1 MARGVGEAAGPDEEG
16 ATGVTGVTGATGVT
30 AVRGAPGE
38 PPRFCCDAMLG
49 GLARWL
55 RALGYE
61 ASFEHGIEDAALV
74 ERAATTGGILLSS
87 DRPLF
92 ERRAVRAGDVR
103 ALFVPRHA
111 PVLEQATFVLRA
123 FELDVRPP
131 RCMRC
136 GGALVEVARDAVRA
150 EVPPKSLCAYATFY
164 RCAACGGVFW
174 HGTHWTRIE
183 ATRAE
188 IARRLAQR

>member
-1 MARGVGEAAGPDEEG
+1 MSANGASGAGPDD
-16 ATGVTGVTGATGVT
+16 A
-30 AVRGAPGE
+30 GAPDDV
-38 PPRFCCDAMLG
+38 PRFCCDAMLG

-61 ASFEHGIEDAALV
+61 AAFEHGIDDAALV
-74 ERAATTGGILLSS
+74 GRAATTGAILLSS

-92 ERRAVRAGDVR
+92 ERRAVRAGAVR

-111 PVLEQATFVLRA
+111 PVIEQATFVLRA
-123 FELDVRPP
+123 FELEVRAP

-150 EVPPKSLCAYATFY
+150 EVPPKSLGAYETFY

-188 IARRLAQR
+188 IARRLARG